1 MRTTLTPEF
10 YQLFA
15 VLLVAA
21 MAVTF
26 VVAAVADG
34 AFVWLLRRLS
44 ARRQPRRA
52 TVPNV
57 PDRGRTAPT
66 ADRTPVRR

>member
-21 MAVTF
+21 MAATF

-44 ARRQPRRA
+44 ARRLPRRA

-57 PDRGRTAPT
+57 PERGRTAPA